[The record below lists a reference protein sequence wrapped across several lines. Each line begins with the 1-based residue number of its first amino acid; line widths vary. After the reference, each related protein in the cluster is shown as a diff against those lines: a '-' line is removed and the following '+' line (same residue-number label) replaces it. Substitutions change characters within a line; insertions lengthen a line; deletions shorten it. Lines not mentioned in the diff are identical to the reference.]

1 MADPIAKPNSAI
13 DASAAPTAT
22 KPAAPASSKK
32 KMAPKPAVKAASSS
46 KVKSVGSA
54 EKSGSVVPPKPAKQ
68 AGKASQPNI
77 TVTVQPKP
85 SKSTP
90 SATETRTKVKS
101 PAKQVSTKSRIKPLP
116 PKNPNATPQVPVAK
130 VRKPSTRTPK
140 EKNKTSIATRP
151 TMSDGKVERAIWQPS
166 DGNGDP
172 SPELVENFR
181 TKKPGHPTWKLYTGR
196 NVPKQPTATNPP
208 HFVYLDDKAAWD
220 ILHSKHW
227 SAHDKHRFW
236 SFDFTPQG
244 RLSFTRANR
253 GRPVYEKDGKSFCS
267 IRRTKDKRY
276 WFNGCHPAPADD
288 GSSVAAPAASKETVV
303 DEASSAAVA
312 AKQVVME
319 TQAIENQ
326 AVEDAS
332 VAEQRP
338 AAEEISTTEAPSVPE
353 ENLVLEQ
360 PPMLEQLQASESEL
374 QEPLAKVASHAE
386 PISTKLENESEG
398 TERPPTPPPSAPQ
411 DPQRL
416 LSPSPV
422 HLNTLDKHQ
431 EQRQQTVNSISPCP
445 PAQPAKRRS
454 PSGSVT
460 SPAPKRQR
468 KGIERYDV
476 PQEVQFRDA
485 ELVQLRKTLY
495 DSRERE
501 TAMENEI
508 SNLRQRATFYHRAL
522 LESSARVEASEKR
535 GQAFRT
541 LALQLYAR
549 AVDQQDVLAERH
561 KALLKIMED
570 AANLTAAAERSAV
583 SARRELDPV
592 ERMHGDLDEIMDDA
606 ERVMQ
611 DAGLQREYD
620 AFVQEAMIVDQ

>member
-1 MADPIAKPNSAI
+1 MADPISKPGSAI
-13 DASAAPTAT
+13 EASAAPTAT

-32 KMAPKPAVKAASSS
+32 KMAPKPVAKASSTS
-46 KVKSVGSA
+46 KVKKPVGSA
-54 EKSGSVVPPKPAKQ
+54 DKSGSVVPPKPAKQ
-68 AGKASQPNI
+68 AGKACPSKI
-77 TVTVQPKP
+77 TKTVKSKP
-85 SKSTP
+85 SKSNP
-90 SATETRTKVKS
+90 GATETRLKVTS
-101 PAKQVSTKSRIKPLP
+101 PT
-116 PKNPNATPQVPVAK
+116 ATPQVPVAK
-130 VRKPSTRTPK
+130 ARKPSTRTPRG
-140 EKNKTSIATRP
+140 KNITPIATRP

-244 RLSFTRANR
+244 RISFTRANR

-288 GSSVAAPAASKETVV
+288 GSSAAAPATSEKTVV
-303 DEASSAAVA
+303 DEASTTAVA
-312 AKQVVME
+312 AKQVVTE
-319 TQAIENQ
+319 TQAVEGQ
-326 AVEDAS
+326 AVEDTS

-338 AAEEISTTEAPSVPE
+338 AAEEISTAEAPSVPE
-353 ENLVLEQ
+353 QSLVPEQ
-360 PPMLEQLQASESEL
+360 PHMLEQLQASELEP
-374 QEPLAKVASHAE
+374 QEPSAKVASQVE
-386 PISTKLENESEG
+386 PTSTKLENESER
-398 TERPPTPPPSAPQ
+398 EAEPNDRAPSTTPQ
-411 DPQRL
+411 DPPGL
-416 LSPSPV
+416 LSSSPI
-422 HLNTLDKHQ
+422 HPNTLDQSQ
-431 EQRQQTVNSISPCP
+431 EQRQQTISPISP
-445 PAQPAKRRS
+445 RSSAQPAKRRS
-454 PSGSVT
+454 SSGSVT

-508 SNLRQRATFYHRAL
+508 SNLRQRAALYHRAV
-522 LESSARVEASEKR
+522 LESSARAEASEKR

-570 AANLTAAAERSAV
+570 AANLTAAAERSGV
-583 SARRELDPV
+583 SARRELEPV
-592 ERMHGDLDEIMDDA
+592 ERMHRDLDEIMDDS

-611 DAGLQREYD
+611 DAGLQAEYD